1 MWTPLSLL
9 TESITSVV
17 SYKVHCTHRPGAGSW
32 KTYHYF
38 PLPWPL
44 GSTFLTDVSSF
55 CISKAWRGLLPPS
68 GQDNIFLLTPFTQ
81 PCPGKT
87 CSCLILSCSDLLLI
101 LCKSEALILPDMGSL
116 VLQLDTYT
124 PYFLY
129 PNMLTACS
137 SWTSS
142 CWKSP
147 QHSSSANTCDRS
159 GKKATQTKAFCEKFI
174 SRMWDFCTAF
184 A

>member
-1 MWTPLSLL
+1 MQEAEKYIPISHFPGHLGALSWQMWTPSVSPRHGGDCSHLLARTTYSSLHLSHNPAQGRPAP
-9 TESITSVV
+9 V
-17 SYKVHCTHRPGAGSW
+17 SFS
-32 KTYHYF
+32 
-38 PLPWPL
+38 L
-44 GSTFLTDVSSF
+44 
-55 CISKAWRGLLPPS
+55 
-68 GQDNIFLLTPFTQ
+68 
-81 PCPGKT
+81 
-87 CSCLILSCSDLLLI
+87 CSDLLLI

-124 PYFLY
+124 PYFVY

-142 CWKSP
+142 CWTSP
-147 QHSSSANTCDRS
+147 QHSSSANTCGRS
-159 GKKATQTKAFCEKFI
+159 GKKATQTKAFCEKII